1 MTDNKQL
8 LCFSE
13 IYRDAIKS
21 ILNARKIVIYCG
33 AGVSYA
39 LTGLTWNNLIL
50 DVAKRLEGDFKRFV
64 GERTYKE
71 QHSHLLNEIRQNV
84 GNPSGN
90 ASLVASYIKQFRET
104 NPFPYSVED
113 TLTKLIGDALYR
125 LSVPSDNDAYLLS
138 YISYLV
144 VSLLRAKVEVVVV
157 TTNYDSYLE
166 EALRV
171 GVELLNKDMHDNDEQ
186 VSVRIRSNVENY
198 EPDSEHPELSIL
210 YLHGRIPLNRIPDT
224 QPNGKSINNGKL
236 VFSDIDY
243 FESEK
248 RTKKLLNRAADG
260 ADCFL
265 ILGSSLDDPP
275 LVKWIQNNKRKQT
288 PTNEPGNS
296 VSSPKN
302 TTVIVVQPIREE
314 AYEEP
319 ALTDSDRKI
328 YAGLKNRRYALLGV
342 DYYIPVRCYI
352 DIALLIRDSIVSRK
366 TIESDKPYTSATYTD
381 LSKWSTSISGNI
393 NDPSRSLS
401 LYEALS
407 RNAEFVGSA
416 LSKLIAFSR
425 VFTTKIEF
433 WIRGAVPREGDPSY
447 LVKVADSS
455 GIVLNPSTRRV
466 ESYLRRFPSR
476 SAALRALQIGRAE
489 LVTLR
494 TLGLPDSASRWQA
507 FYSTPIFGML
517 GDSGLRVPAG
527 VGSVVVAMKLAE
539 NSPNEI
545 TKDIRL
551 RFADIADSLS
561 HSIQTGTIDQE
572 QRGYLERLRLM
583 VNLIVQDVMRE
594 SQLKDS

>member
-275 LVKWIQNNKRKQT
+275 LVKWIQNNKREQT